1 MIMADIVCGTQCTSW
16 LDAHA
21 IPTDCASV
29 DFGFPSMLI
38 LAAPDTVFSFASD
51 HLVPSVAEFTTA
63 GSDIFIISDIANGV
77 KMPSERQEITGADTP
92 DNLPEV
98 ISETTGI
105 SGNIVRFNLD
115 ILNDIEKL
123 NCYKRL
129 KLWYVTNK
137 GWCFGG
143 LTGFTIPNYISDWIH
158 EGYGGRSKIPF
169 EFKWVKPAATTTGAA
184 LDLTY
189 LDLTN

>member
-1 MIMADIVCGTQCTSW
+1 MAEIVCATQCTSW
-16 LDAHA
+16 IDAHA
-21 IPTDCASV
+21 IPTSCNAV
-29 DFGFPSMLI
+29 DFGFPKMVI
-38 LAAPDTVFSFASD
+38 LSAPDTAITVASD

-63 GSDIFIISDIANGV
+63 GSDVFYLNDIANGM
-77 KMPSERQEITGADTP
+77 KMDPEIQEISGADTP

-98 ISETTGI
+98 ISEIDGI

-115 ILNDIEKL
+115 ILNDLEKL

-129 KLWYVTNK
+129 RMWYVTNK

-143 LTGFTIPNYISDWIH
+143 KTGYLINNYFRDWTH
-158 EGYGGRSKIPF
+158 AGFGQRSKIPF
-169 EFKWVKPAATTTGAA
+169 EIKWYKPEAETTGAA
-184 LDLTY
+184 IDLDY